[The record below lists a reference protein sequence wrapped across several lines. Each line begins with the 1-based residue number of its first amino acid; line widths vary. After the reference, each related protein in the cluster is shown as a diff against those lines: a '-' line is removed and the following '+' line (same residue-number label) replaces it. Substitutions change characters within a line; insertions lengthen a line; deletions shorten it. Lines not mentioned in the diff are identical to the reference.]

1 MSSEYTMIVHK
12 FAEEAL
18 YKYVQ
23 YNLAAVRSGIPGN
36 ILGMLKKEARSAKRN
51 AKIRL
56 SNFKIEEFAQVL
68 RNQNKFIKH

>member
-1 MSSEYTMIVHK
+1 MIIHK

-23 YNLAAVRSGIPGN
+23 YNLASVRSYVPGN
-36 ILGMLKKEARSAKRN
+36 MLALLKKEARAAKRN
-51 AKIRL
+51 AKLRL